1 MMLEYDYPLY
11 RPPSEAKS
19 LIFQVTLGCSF
30 NECSF
35 CDMYRSK
42 KYSQRPW
49 EQVKSEIDKA
59 ADMQQDVKRIFLAD
73 GDALNLDSEYMIK
86 ILNYIRMKFPNIE
99 RISSYA
105 MPMNVLKKTLDELK
119 AMHNAGLDMLYLG
132 VESGSDIV
140 LRKVDVLCSRTKVCC
155 NFAGNTTSSAY
166 RYETDVPILIPGIND
181 DHADLLDVQKKNRN
195 WKGWVAPLPNCTTTG
210 LAITLKPLYEKYGAK
225 KVMMTSMQAISGG
238 GRSPGV
244 SAMQINDNIIPYIAK
259 EEAKV
264 RIETRKILGKIN
276 GDVIKDA
283 DIKVSSTCTRVP
295 VIDGHTESVFVETS
309 SDIDPEKAK
318 KMYAEENKNST
329 VASLPSAPE
338 HYYAFHTDPSRPQP
352 RLERTIGDG
361 MTTTIGRVEK
371 EELFEHGLKYVLFSH
386 NKKMGSA
393 KGAVLLAEMLLEKGK
408 I

>member
-1 MMLEYDYPLY
+1 
-11 RPPSEAKS
+11 
-19 LIFQVTLGCSF
+19 
-30 NECSF
+30 
-35 CDMYRSK
+35 
-42 KYSQRPW
+42 
-49 EQVKSEIDKA
+49 
-59 ADMQQDVKRIFLAD
+59 
-73 GDALNLDSEYMIK
+73 
-86 ILNYIRMKFPNIE
+86 
-99 RISSYA
+99 
-105 MPMNVLKKTLDELK
+105 
-119 AMHNAGLDMLYLG
+119 
-132 VESGSDIV
+132 
-140 LRKVDVLCSRTKVCC
+140 
-155 NFAGNTTSSAY
+155 
-166 RYETDVPILIPGIND
+166 
-181 DHADLLDVQKKNRN
+181 
-195 WKGWVAPLPNCTTTG
+195 
-210 LAITLKPLYEKYGAK
+210 
-225 KVMMTSMQAISGG
+225 MMTSMQAISGG